1 MILGQ
6 AVMNETLGNTTFGS
20 GLEVLWCFS
29 VFIDSSYVNQ
39 NFVKLL
45 FGFKNTGEMQ

>member
-6 AVMNETLGNTTFGS
+6 AIMDETPGNTTFGS

-29 VFIDSSYVNQ
+29 GFTDSSYVNQ

-45 FGFKNTGEMQ
+45 FGFKNTGEMR